1 MFTYELNNVKK
12 DSDFFSGKFTKS
24 SPVVEVFSAMAQ
36 GKDLSKFG
44 AKADVAVNY
53 IKSLGEKAL
62 NGDYSAVSELNTLRK
77 FTIEPK
83 LLQEIKLLNIFG
95 TYTQL
100 GFDETPEVETY
111 KHVGEKSRLQAANG
125 DVVFPTTVTEKYQ
138 VSTKTISGGYAV
150 DYRRVSLGDMSK
162 ENEGMEQV
170 RIDIRNRA
178 ALAVVDKVFNAIKNA
193 TGVKYFFEGAGL
205 TKAGIDGV
213 LTKVRRFGKPT
224 IVGDYALVSQLTPFV
239 GYVGTIGSN
248 TITGISEKAMNE
260 ITENG
265 ILGMY
270 NGAVIGEIPNQYDL
284 TSLNTTGDNF
294 DTLLPAGLGFILPTG
309 GKSPI
314 QMFSRGGLTSMTGN
328 DVASGKII
336 TRYDFEFGV
345 DVAKGME
352 YQVGIIHDTNLDSL

>member
-1 MFTYELNNVKK
+1 MFTYELNNVKR

-44 AKADVAVNY
+44 AKADAAVNY
-53 IKSLGEKAL
+53 IKSLGEKAM
-62 NGDYSAVSELNTLRK
+62 NGDFSAVAELNTLRK

-83 LLQEIKLLNIFG
+83 LLEEIKLLNIFG

-111 KHVGEKSRLQAANG
+111 SHVGQKSRLQAANG
-125 DVVFPTTVTEKYQ
+125 DVIFPTTVAEKYQ
-138 VSTKTISGGYAV
+138 VPTQTISGGYAV

-178 ALAVVDKVFNAIKNA
+178 ALTVIKKVFDAIENA
-193 TGVKYFFEGAGL
+193 TGVKYFFEAAGL
-205 TKAGIDGV
+205 TKTGLDGV
-213 LTKVRRFGKPT
+213 LGKVRRFGKPS
-224 IVGDYALVSQLTPFV
+224 IVGDYSLVSQIIPWV
-239 GYVGTIGSN
+239 GYVGTIGTN
-248 TITGISEKAMNE
+248 TITNISEKVMNE
-260 ITENG
+260 IVESG
-265 ILGMY
+265 LLGMY
-270 NGAVIGEIPNQYDL
+270 NGAVISEMPNQYDL
-284 TSLNTTGDNF
+284 TSMNAAGDNF
-294 DTLLPAGLGFILPTG
+294 NTLLPAGLGFVLPTG

-328 DVASGKII
+328 DVASGKIV
-336 TRYDFEFGV
+336 TRYDLEFGV